1 MSNDINGFSRLQG
14 VDNTWKTQRDK
25 KNGVFNEIL
34 KTATDEYNKKKN
46 SPVSLVSAQ
55 TGKNVFNVFIENFTN
70 NKLDVSTEINGSK
83 NLSKE
88 EKFILNG
95 ANSLLRNRI
104 IFNKYISQLENPES
118 RIGTVTFVKI

>member
-14 VDNTWKTQRDK
+14 VDNTWKIQRDK

-34 KTATDEYNKKKN
+34 KTATDEYNKKNN
-46 SPVSLVSAQ
+46 SSVSLVSAQ

>member
-14 VDNTWKTQRDK
+14 VDNTWKIQRDK

-34 KTATDEYNKKKN
+34 KTATDEYNKKNN